1 MSKYFVAHPSII
13 LLNFNEMKDSFSKNL
28 LSLNGQIAEACNK
41 YNRDTDDITVVAVTK
56 TFPGTVIRVA
66 VASGIHNIGESRVQ
80 EAEQKINEVGQI
92 ARFHLIGHLQTNKV
106 KKAVSL
112 FDMIQSVDSL
122 KLAQEIEHRAAEIDR
137 TIDCLIEVNSS
148 GEESKY
154 GVEPHET
161 LELIN
166 KIKNMP
172 HINLSGLMTIG
183 PLTDNE
189 EHIREAFKVCY
200 KIFKKGQ
207 LLVGEGFDTLSMG
220 MSGDFPLAIAE
231 GATMIR
237 VGSVLFGQRNTQ

>member
-1 MSKYFVAHPSII
+1 
-13 LLNFNEMKDSFSKNL
+13 MKDLFAKNL
-28 LSLNGQIAEACNK
+28 LELNGQIAQACDH

-56 TFPGTVIRVA
+56 TFPNTAIQIA

-106 KKAVSL
+106 KKAVKL

-122 KLAQEIEHRAAEIDR
+122 KLAEEIEKRADEIDR
-137 TIDCLIEVNSS
+137 SIECLIEINSS

-154 GVEPHET
+154 GVKPHET
-161 LELIN
+161 LDLIN
-166 KIKNMP
+166 KIKDFP
-172 HINLSGLMTIG
+172 HLNLSGLMTIG
-183 PLTDNE
+183 PLADNE
-189 EHIREAFKVCY
+189 EQIREAFRVCY

-220 MSGDFPLAIAE
+220 MSSDFPLAIAE
-231 GATMIR
+231 GSTMIR
-237 VGSVLFGQRNTQ
+237 VGSVLFGPRNQQ